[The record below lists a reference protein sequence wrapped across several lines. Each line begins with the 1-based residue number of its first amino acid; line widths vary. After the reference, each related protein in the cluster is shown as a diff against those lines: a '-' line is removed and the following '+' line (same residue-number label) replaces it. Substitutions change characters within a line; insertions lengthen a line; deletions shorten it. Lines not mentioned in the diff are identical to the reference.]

1 MNQVA
6 KDIEFKTSWSKITK
20 LGGQSSGYLDINENI
35 SIQEGDKSYRILLMQ
50 PYGNIPAYWF
60 PMALGY
66 LKNNIPVIA
75 GGVFPTFAPEICI
88 KNDLIDIDKL
98 KFVSFT
104 VNPDYDTPEVLKKYA
119 KRYDADISTWSFV
132 TGKYEQIQ
140 ELIANGFKMGDEEE
154 IVFHSTRFALVDH
167 EGNLR
172 GYYSGTEPMD
182 HENLTRDIHSLVKK
196 IQ

>member
-1 MNQVA
+1 MT
-6 KDIEFKTSWSKITK
+6 FKPWVYLSSLLVVIILIIVLQPKEENELPII
-20 LGGQSSGYLDINENI
+20 GQ
-35 SIQEGDKSYRILLMQ
+35 
-50 PYGNIPAYWF
+50 IPSFDLIDQNGESFTLESVKGSVWLADF
-60 PMALGY
+60 
-66 LKNNIPVIA
+66 IFTTCA
-75 GGVFPTFAPEICI
+75 GPCPIMTERMSTVQH
-88 KNDLIDIDKL
+88 DLIDIDKL

-154 IVFHSTRFALVDH
+154 IVFHSSRFALVDH

>member
-1 MNQVA
+1 MT
-6 KDIEFKTSWSKITK
+6 FKPWVYLSSLLVVIILIIVLQPKEENELPII
-20 LGGQSSGYLDINENI
+20 GQIPSFDLIDQNGESFTLE
-35 SIQEGDKSYRILLMQ
+35 SVK
-50 PYGNIPAYWF
+50 GNVWLADFIF
-60 PMALGY
+60 TTC
-66 LKNNIPVIA
+66 A
-75 GGVFPTFAPEICI
+75 GPCPIMTERMSTVQH
-88 KNDLIDIDKL
+88 DLIDIDKL

-182 HENLTRDIHSLVKK
+182 HENLTRDIHSLIKK

>member
-1 MNQVA
+1 MT
-6 KDIEFKTSWSKITK
+6 FKPWVYLSSLLIVIILIIVLQPKEENELPII
-20 LGGQSSGYLDINENI
+20 GQIPSFDLIDQNGESFTLENV
-35 SIQEGDKSYRILLMQ
+35 K
-50 PYGNIPAYWF
+50 GNVWLADFIF
-60 PMALGY
+60 TTC
-66 LKNNIPVIA
+66 A
-75 GGVFPTFAPEICI
+75 GPCPIMTERMSTVQH
-88 KNDLIDIDKL
+88 DLIDIDKL

-119 KRYDADISTWSFV
+119 KRYDAYISTWSFV

-182 HENLTRDIHSLVKK
+182 HENLTRDIHSLIKK

>member
-1 MNQVA
+1 MT
-6 KDIEFKTSWSKITK
+6 FKPWVYLSSLLVVIILIIVLQPKEENELPII
-20 LGGQSSGYLDINENI
+20 GQ
-35 SIQEGDKSYRILLMQ
+35 
-50 PYGNIPAYWF
+50 IPSFDLIDQNGESFTLESVKGIVWLADF
-60 PMALGY
+60 
-66 LKNNIPVIA
+66 IFTTCA
-75 GGVFPTFAPEICI
+75 GPCPIMTERMSTVQH
-88 KNDLIDIDKL
+88 DLIDIDKL

>member
-1 MNQVA
+1 MTFKPWVYLSSLLIVIILIIVLQP
-6 KDIEFKTSWSKITK
+6 IEENELPII
-20 LGGQSSGYLDINENI
+20 GQIPSFDLIDQNGESFTLE
-35 SIQEGDKSYRILLMQ
+35 SVK
-50 PYGNIPAYWF
+50 GNVWLADFIF
-60 PMALGY
+60 TTC
-66 LKNNIPVIA
+66 A
-75 GGVFPTFAPEICI
+75 GPCPIMTERMSTVQH
-88 KNDLIDIDKL
+88 DLIDIDKL

>member
-1 MNQVA
+1 MTFNPWVYLSSLLVVIILIIVLQP
-6 KDIEFKTSWSKITK
+6 KEENELPII
-20 LGGQSSGYLDINENI
+20 GQIPSFDLIDQNGESFTLENV
-35 SIQEGDKSYRILLMQ
+35 K
-50 PYGNIPAYWF
+50 GNVWLADFIF
-60 PMALGY
+60 TTC
-66 LKNNIPVIA
+66 A
-75 GGVFPTFAPEICI
+75 GPCPIMTERMSTVQH
-88 KNDLIDIDKL
+88 DLIDIDKL

>member
-1 MNQVA
+1 MT
-6 KDIEFKTSWSKITK
+6 FKPWVYLSSLLIVIILIIVLQPKEENELPII
-20 LGGQSSGYLDINENI
+20 GQIPSFDLIDQNGESFTLENV
-35 SIQEGDKSYRILLMQ
+35 K
-50 PYGNIPAYWF
+50 GNVWLADFIF
-60 PMALGY
+60 TTC
-66 LKNNIPVIA
+66 A
-75 GGVFPTFAPEICI
+75 GPCPIMTERMSTVQH
-88 KNDLIDIDKL
+88 DLIDIDKL

>member
-1 MNQVA
+1 MT
-6 KDIEFKTSWSKITK
+6 FKPWVYLSSLLVVIILIIVLQPKEENELPII
-20 LGGQSSGYLDINENI
+20 GQIPSFDLIDQNGESFTLE
-35 SIQEGDKSYRILLMQ
+35 SVK
-50 PYGNIPAYWF
+50 GNVWLADFIF
-60 PMALGY
+60 TTC
-66 LKNNIPVIA
+66 A
-75 GGVFPTFAPEICI
+75 GPCPIMTERMSTVQH
-88 KNDLIDIDKL
+88 DLIDIDKL

-182 HENLTRDIHSLVKK
+182 HENLTRDIDSLVKK